1 MTTFRT
7 LILLPAAM
15 VATLGLVGCSG
26 GGGPS
31 APDIDPD
38 TPPPSAS
45 PGIPP
50 GMGPSSTPAESAPAA
65 SGVD

>member
-1 MTTFRT
+1 MTTLRS

-15 VATLGLVGCSG
+15 VVTLGLVGCSG

-38 TPPPSAS
+38 TPPPPTS

-50 GMGPSSTPAESAPAA
+50 GMGPASKSVETAPTP
-65 SGVD
+65 SGLD